1 MRIIY
6 LNRECPGDLAES
18 VATIGFFDGVHRGH
32 QFLVNHVVDTAH
44 RENRQAMVIT
54 FDCHPREVLRAD
66 FQPRLLTTLAER
78 LRLLEHTGVDTVA
91 VLHFDEA
98 MAGLS
103 AQAFMCDVLLGQLRV
118 MKLFIGYDHRFGH
131 NRAEGFAD
139 YVRYGREMGM
149 EVVQSP
155 AFELEGIN
163 VSSTVCR
170 RYVAEGEMEK
180 AAHSLGYPYM
190 LEGTVT
196 HGYRKGRELGFP
208 TANLVLSDSRRLVP
222 ALGVYAVKVRI
233 GQEAAW
239 RMGMMNIGT
248 RPTFGGNELSLEVH
262 VLNFSDNLYGQML
275 QVAFLS
281 RVREERRFDSA
292 DALARQLEKD
302 KQMIIKLENNGRE

>member
-32 QFLVNHVVDTAH
+32 QFLVNHVVDMAR

-54 FDCHPREVLRAD
+54 FDVHPREVLHAD
-66 FQPRLLTTLAER
+66 FQPQLLTTLAER
-78 LRLLEHTGVDTVA
+78 LRLLEHTGVDAVA

-98 MAGLS
+98 MAELS
-103 AQAFMCDVLLGQLRV
+103 AQAFMRDVLLGQLRV

-155 AFELEGIN
+155 AFELGGVNI
-163 VSSTVCR
+163 SSTVCR
-170 RYVAEGEMEK
+170 RHVAEGEMEK
-180 AAHSLGYPYM
+180 AAHCLGYPYM

-196 HGYRKGRELGFP
+196 HGYRKGREIGFP
-208 TANLVLSDSRRLVP
+208 TANLALADSRRLVP
-222 ALGVYAVKVRI
+222 ALGVYAVKVKI
-233 GQEAAW
+233 GQEEAW

-248 RPTFGGNELSLEVH
+248 RPTFGGSGLSLEVH
-262 VLNFSDNLYGQML
+262 VLNFSGNLYGQVL
-275 QVAFLS
+275 QAAFLT
-281 RVREERRFDSA
+281 RVREERRFESA

-302 KQMIIKLENNGRE
+302 KQMIIRLENNERE

>member
-103 AQAFMCDVLLGQLRV
+103 AQAFMRDVLLGQLRV

-180 AAHSLGYPYM
+180 AAHSLGYLYM

>member
-103 AQAFMCDVLLGQLRV
+103 AQAFMRDVLLGQLRV

-155 AFELEGIN
+155 VFELEGIN

-262 VLNFSDNLYGQML
+262 VLNFSDNLYGQTL